1 MSSAVEE
8 TKTEGAVG
16 VKTEIQPNVDH
27 SEKLDH
33 HEVLTN
39 KDLMNEAIE
48 RENEEH
54 EMGVW
59 EAAKSH
65 PKACIWAFIFCF
77 TIVMESFDMFLNT
90 NFVALTYF
98 KQRFGVKT
106 ATGEWSIP
114 TRWQSALFQS
124 GQCGAFFGVFAA
136 GPVTNRLGYRWA
148 TILALILMN
157 ATIFISF
164 FSTSLGMMVAGQLL
178 EGIPWGFFIANSPAY
193 ASEVVPLSLRG
204 ATTATLQ
211 MSWSIGSIIVS
222 GASYAYNNR
231 MDQWSWR
238 VPTALQWLFPV
249 SFIHL
254 QIIFFF
260 FHNIRKAY

>member
-1 MSSAVEE
+1 
-8 TKTEGAVG
+8 
-16 VKTEIQPNVDH
+16 
-27 SEKLDH
+27 
-33 HEVLTN
+33 
-39 KDLMNEAIE
+39 
-48 RENEEH
+48 
-54 EMGVW
+54 
-59 EAAKSH
+59 
-65 PKACIWAFIFCF
+65 
-77 TIVMESFDMFLNT
+77 MFLNT

-98 KQRFGVKT
+98 KQRFGVS
-106 ATGEWSIP
+106 TGPKEWSIP

-124 GQCGAFFGVFAA
+124 GQCGAFLGVFAA
-136 GPVTNRLGYRWA
+136 GPITNRFGYRWT
-148 TILALILMN
+148 TIFALIMMN

-211 MSWSIGSIIVS
+211 MSWSIGGIIVA

-231 MDQWSWR
+231 MNQWSWR

-249 SFIHL
+249 SCIPFH
-254 QIIFFF
+254 FFWF
-260 FHNIRKAY
+260 EYLLICYKYIDTTYDPRLPRPRITLVAHSSWTQSRSS